1 MDANGRADHIEDA
14 LVLMNTGQWFT
25 WTDSKN
31 KVYANLKLAEKVGV
45 KGEVV
50 DNPVTSLPSESAVT
64 TKLKEIQDAF
74 DAKDYE
80 RKRRE
85 EYPKLRDQLDKIYH
99 SGIDAWKVDIKAVKD
114 KYPKP

>member
-14 LVLMNTGQWFT
+14 LILMNTGKWFT

-31 KVYANLKLAEKVGV
+31 KIYANLRLSEKVGV

-50 DNPVTSLPSESAVT
+50 DNPVTTLPSESAVT

-80 RKRRE
+80 RKRRK
-85 EYPKLRDQLDKIYH
+85 EYPKLRDKLDKIYH

-114 KYPKP
+114 KYPTP